1 MYAKSA
7 NVRLRWNLQMLVAAA
22 SNFEAAWN
30 IYSVA
35 IEP

>member
-7 NVRLRWNLQMLVAAA
+7 NVCLRWNLQMLVAPT
-22 SNFEAAWN
+22 SNFEAAWSL
-30 IYSVA
+30 YGVA